1 MHLTCSVF
9 SQGNNCLILHH
20 LHDAP
25 SVTLQWSRFLF
36 RVSTLTSYPA
46 EPWTFEGLIELSHHT
61 PRPTLHLRYTD
72 GSECYLV
79 FASLRVGW
87 ALEAIALLLPHSF
100 PCSSPSHAYSLPS
113 HSLLLP
119 SRLPEHSIEH
129 PPTHPADH
137 LSEHLSEHSAGHLP
151 MHPTGHSTG
160 HPIEHR
166 PTYPTEHR
174 PMHPPEHATEHP
186 PTHPSEHPTEHPT
199 EHPSKVQ
206 LPAAQVTTTWI
217 QQQAKSR
224 SKSMKLQK
232 AVANSSTA
240 AYQEYLTATLPV
252 VTKLACRGPRL
263 SPSPTDPF
271 GNYYVH
277 ALIAAADLPSQS
289 RIVQVLAPSFAKL
302 AKGDVITGRSP

>member
-129 PPTHPADH
+129 PPTHP
-137 LSEHLSEHSAGHLP
+137 
-151 MHPTGHSTG
+151 
-160 HPIEHR
+160 
-166 PTYPTEHR
+166 
-174 PMHPPEHATEHP
+174 
-186 PTHPSEHPTEHPT
+186 SEHPTEHPI

-232 AVANSSTA
+232 AVANSSAA

-252 VTKLACRGPRL
+252 VTKLACRGPQL

-289 RIVQVLAPSFAKL
+289 RIVQALAPSFAKL
-302 AKGDVITGRSP
+302 AKRDVITGRSP

>member
-1 MHLTCSVF
+1 MFSPSSVFPSPSTYSSSRTIPLALSGHHAFSNIPLFDMHLTCSVF

-129 PPTHPADH
+129 PPTHP
-137 LSEHLSEHSAGHLP
+137 
-151 MHPTGHSTG
+151 
-160 HPIEHR
+160 
-166 PTYPTEHR
+166 
-174 PMHPPEHATEHP
+174 
-186 PTHPSEHPTEHPT
+186 SEHPTEHPI

-232 AVANSSTA
+232 AVANSSAA

-252 VTKLACRGPRL
+252 VTKLACRGPQL

-289 RIVQVLAPSFAKL
+289 RIVQALAPSFAKL